1 MNRPRHILAIDQGTT
16 STRSIVFDDQAR
28 AVSIARRELAAA
40 LPGRRL
46 GGTRRRGHLA
56 RHARDGAR
64 GHRRA
69 AAACADIAAV
79 GITNQR
85 ETAVV
90 WERSHRQADP
100 PGHRLAGPP
109 HGRDCAR
116 LKAATARRTWCAQ
129 RTGLLLDP
137 YFSGT
142 KIAWM
147 LDEVPGARARA
158 ERGELAF
165 GTIDC
170 FLLWR
175 LTGGRVH
182 ATDVTNASRTMLFDI
197 HRGRTGT
204 KSCCAC
210 CASRARCCR
219 EVKDS
224 SAVYGET
231 AAGAFDQAIPIAGI
245 AGDQQAALI
254 GQACFEPGM
263 AKSTYGTGCFLLL
276 NTGDDAVALENRML
290 TTPAY
295 RIGGRTTYAMEGS
308 IFVAGA
314 AIKWLRDGLG
324 IIRNAGGDRRA
335 GGAGPD
341 SHGVYMVP
349 AFVGPRR
356 AALGSRMRAAL
367 ICGLTLD
374 ATGAHLARAA
384 LESVAYQ
391 TLDLT
396 HAMAGDGAQRTAAIR
411 VDGGMA
417 ANDWFCQ
424 FLADIAR
431 CARSSGRRN
440 SKPRLSARHSWRVLR
455 PESGRA
461 SRVRRRNLVARRA
474 ASRPRWRRS
483 PARKTSPDGRRRF
496 AGHLHADGSRKD
508 ASASTTCSSS
518 AAESMAQALR
528 ATLRAAAFASCS
540 SNRTASR
547 ITRRP
552 RPPSWCTAAC
562 ATSSICTCAW
572 FASR

>member
-16 STRSIVFDDQAR
+16 STRSIVFDDQGRVA
-28 AVSIARRELAAA
+28 SIARREFPQHYPAAGWVEHDVEDIWRDTLA
-40 LPGRRL
+40 
-46 GGTRRRGHLA
+46 TA
-56 RHARDGAR
+56 REAIDQSGC
-64 GHRRA
+64 GLQG
-69 AAACADIAAV
+69 IAAV

-90 WERSHRQADP
+90 WERSTGTPIHRAIVWQDRRTADQ
-100 PGHRLAGPP
+100 
-109 HGRDCAR
+109 CAR
-116 LKAATARRTWCAQ
+116 LKSEGAEDLVRQ

-142 KIAWM
+142 KIAWL
-147 LDEVPGARARA
+147 LDAVTGARTRA

-165 GTIDC
+165 GTIDA

-197 HRGRTGT
+197 HRGEWDEELLRMLRVP
-204 KSCCAC
+204 
-210 CASRARCCR
+210 RALLP
-219 EVKDS
+219 EVRDS
-224 SAVYGET
+224 SAIYGET
-231 AAGAFDQAIPIAGI
+231 APGVFDRPIPIGGI

-263 AKSTYGTGCFLLL
+263 VKSTYGTGCFLLL
-276 NTGDDAVALENRML
+276 NIGDTPVLSKNRML

-324 IIRNAGGDRRA
+324 LIRDAA
-335 GGAGPD
+335 ETAALAPQVPD

-349 AFVGPRR
+349 AFVG
-356 AALGSRMRAAL
+356 LGAPHWVPDARAL
-367 ICGLTLD
+367 ICGLTLY

-396 HAMAGDGAQRTAAIR
+396 TAMAGDGARRAATIR

-424 FLADIAR
+424 FLADALD
-431 CARSSGRRN
+431 A
-440 SKPRLSARHSWRVLR
+440 PVER
-455 PESGRA
+455 PSQLETTALGA
-461 SRVRRRNLVARRA
+461 AYLAGLATGVWTDLQAVARTWTTGAVFKPAMA
-474 ASRPRWRRS
+474 ASRREELL
-483 PARKTSPDGRRRF
+483 
-496 AGHLHADGSRKD
+496 AGWQA
-508 ASASTTCSSS
+508 
-518 AAESMAQALR
+518 ALR
-528 ATLRAAAFASCS
+528 RALA
-540 SNRTASR
+540 
-547 ITRRP
+547 P
-552 RPPSWCTAAC
+552 
-562 ATSSICTCAW
+562 
-572 FASR
+572 